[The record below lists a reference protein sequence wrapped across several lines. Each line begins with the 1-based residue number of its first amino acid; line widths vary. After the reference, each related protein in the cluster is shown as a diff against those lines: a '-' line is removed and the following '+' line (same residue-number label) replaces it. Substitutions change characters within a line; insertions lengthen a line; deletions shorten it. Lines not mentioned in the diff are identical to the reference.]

1 MLNELE
7 SIEIFVKWRK
17 PNVSTLSLII
27 KGVEIKKRNMNKVHF
42 ILTMNDDMMKLKL
55 H

>member
-7 SIEIFVKWRK
+7 TIEIFVIWRK
-17 PNVSTLSLII
+17 PNVSLII

-42 ILTMNDDMMKLKL
+42 I
-55 H
+55 